1 MGNSEVA
8 PVSFALASSS
18 EIKMSPSRPYLIRAV
33 HEWIIDNAL
42 TPQIVVDAEFQGVQV
57 PHQYVSDGRIVL
69 NISERAVRSL
79 VIGNEKIEFGARF
92 GGTVFQVSV
101 PVNAVQAVIARE
113 NGAGMSFPEEEAPEP
128 EPPDGDSDEPKPPG
142 RPALRVV
149 K

>member
-1 MGNSEVA
+1 MT
-8 PVSFALASSS
+8 
-18 EIKMSPSRPYLIRAV
+18 PSRPYLIRAV

-42 TPQIVVDAEFQGVQV
+42 TPQIVVDAEFEGVQV
-57 PHQYVSDGRIVL
+57 PRQYVSDGRIVL

-113 NGAGMSFPEEEAPEP
+113 NGAGMSFPEEETPEP
-128 EPPDGDSDEPKPPG
+128 EPPDGDSNEPKPPG

>member
-1 MGNSEVA
+1 MT
-8 PVSFALASSS
+8 
-18 EIKMSPSRPYLIRAV
+18 PSRPYLIRAV

-42 TPQIVVDAEFQGVQV
+42 TPQIVVDAEFEGVQV
-57 PHQYVSDGRIVL
+57 PRQYVSDGRIVL
-69 NISERAVRSL
+69 NISERAVRTL

-113 NGAGMSFPEEEAPEP
+113 NGAGMSFPDEEAPEP